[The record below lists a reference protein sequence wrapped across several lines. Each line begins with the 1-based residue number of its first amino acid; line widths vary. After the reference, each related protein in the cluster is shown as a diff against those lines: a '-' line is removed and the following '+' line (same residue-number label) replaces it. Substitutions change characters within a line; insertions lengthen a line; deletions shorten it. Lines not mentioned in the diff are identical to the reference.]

1 MKKRNLFLSFA
12 IVSTLC
18 LTSAV
23 PTFAAETSGQELT
36 QEELENATVA
46 DTSTNESQ
54 ESTPMPRTKNSKS
67 YILPGGKGKITSNAW
82 RSRNAE
88 TAGNTYQWDYQVSAV
103 YSGKNAVSS
112 IRTTWRGSASLRNS
126 AFISLGVS
134 NSGVSAGASSSWQ
147 NINTVTKYWEN
158 TNGAKE
164 SSCRSNMV
172 VTPRKDYRSGTVS
185 IINTAR
191 VKLSKDA
198 NHMKL
203 VLVANAMLK

>member
-1 MKKRNLFLSFA
+1 MVVERKEIMKKRNLFLSFA

-23 PTFAAETSGQELT
+23 PTFA
-36 QEELENATVA
+36 
-46 DTSTNESQ
+46 
-54 ESTPMPRTKNSKS
+54 
-67 YILPGGKGKITSNAW
+67 
-82 RSRNAE
+82 AE

-126 AFISLGVS
+126 ASISLGVS

-198 NHMKL
+198 KPYEIS
-203 VLVANAMLK
+203 ASC

>member
-1 MKKRNLFLSFA
+1 MKKRNLFLSFT
-12 IVSTLC
+12 IVSMLC
-18 LTSAV
+18 LTSVV
-23 PTFAAETSGQELT
+23 PTFAAETNGQELT

-46 DTSTNESQ
+46 DTSTNEGL
-54 ESTPMPRTKNSKS
+54 ESVPMPRTKNSKS
-67 YILPGGKGKITSNAW
+67 YAIPGGKGEITSNAW

-126 AFISLGVS
+126 ASISLGV
-134 NSGVSAGASSSWQ
+134 
-147 NINTVTKYWEN
+147 WEN

-198 NHMKL
+198 KPYEIS
-203 VLVANAMLK
+203 ASC